1 MTPDETLKQ
10 MMDAIQVKCGDGY
23 LDALHA
29 LLGLFSLHEEGK
41 GMPHGLPYT
50 AAQEL
55 LDACKQTLDTS
66 MCWCESDMDEFGNWP
81 TGPATDSWGDF
92 IWGEEPCM
100 YCKRRELVED
110 ATPPVEQGEET

>member
-10 MMDAIQVKCGDGY
+10 LMDAIQVKCGDGY

-50 AAQEL
+50 AAKAL
-55 LDACKQTLDTS
+55 LDAAKEAYSGMRGKASLLD
-66 MCWCESDMDEFGNWP
+66 MLGAAD
-81 TGPATDSWGDF
+81 DSADLDYDADLLRDA
-92 IWGEEPCM
+92 IAS
-100 YCKRRELVED
+100 
-110 ATPPVEQGEET
+110 ATPPVEQGE

>member
-10 MMDAIQVKCGDGY
+10 LMDAIQVKCGDGY

-55 LDACKQTLDTS
+55 METLRDI
-66 MCWCESDMDEFGNWP
+66 N
-81 TGPATDSWGDF
+81 ATDMIRDYS
-92 IWGEEPCM
+92 EPM
-100 YCKRRELVED
+100 QSDVSQLIAS